1 MTLRKFATF
10 LLLTLPLSLAVGC
23 SERGAENTAS
33 AVMPEVETTADSVA
47 MTVYSAY
54 GGPEA
59 WSALPYLRFDFATG
73 TEDDR
78 QVHGRHFWDRMT
90 GEYRVEMP
98 EGEDSVYV
106 ALFNVNT
113 QEGNVYLNG
122 SEVDD
127 ERAAELLE
135 GAHRRFINDTYWL
148 LMPVKLFDPGV
159 TRTYLPDSSNAEH
172 DVLQLSFGEVG
183 LTPGDQYWVY
193 VDKETGLV
201 DQWAFRL
208 QSHPS
213 DHVPQ
218 KIRWAD
224 NTTFDTPHGEVVLS
238 QQKPRD
244 GSVLYTDNVD
254 VPTEA
259 PEGVFTDPQPML

>member
-1 MTLRKFATF
+1 MTLRKIASF
-10 LLLTLPLSLAVGC
+10 LLLIPLLAASVGC
-23 SERGAENTAS
+23 SERGDENTAS
-33 AVMPEVETTADSVA
+33 ATMPEMETKADSVA

-59 WSALPYLRFDFATG
+59 WSALPYLRFDFASG
-73 TEDDR
+73 NEDSR
-78 QVHGRHFWDRMT
+78 RVSGRHFWDRMT
-90 GEYRVEMP
+90 GDYRVEMP
-98 EGEDSVYV
+98 AGEDSTYV
-106 ALFNVNT
+106 VLFNVNT
-113 QEGNVYLNG
+113 QEGNAYLNG
-122 SEVDD
+122 AEVEG
-127 ERAAELLE
+127 EREAELLAS
-135 GAHRRFINDTYWL
+135 AHRRFINDSYWL

-159 TRTYLPDSSNAEH
+159 TRTYLPDSSNTEV
-172 DVLQLSFGEVG
+172 DVLHLSFGDVG

-208 QSHPS
+208 QSHPR

-218 KIRWAD
+218 KITWAGY
-224 NTTFDTPHGEVVLS
+224 TTFNTPHGEVVFS

-244 GSVLYTDNVD
+244 GSVLFTDNVD